1 MTIFRFTSRAD
12 LVWPSINGP
21 EILTDLGDVDGAHYM
36 HCPASVTMPEQPDEA
51 GYATVSDAEE
61 LAALRRTSGVF
72 TQNRIRVRELL
83 SESDWTQLSDT
94 GLTSSQGQ
102 SWADYRGALRAIM
115 EANDPAPAWP
125 DKPEMDVSAY
135 DAAVLKIDRVHAG
148 FLRRATGNAS
158 MEERDTWQAKALAAE
173 AFLGNTASKAQKAGL
188 KAEADM
194 TGVTSRQL
202 ATAIRARANA
212 YIVLL
217 GKAAGWRRAAMADI
231 KTAKTDEEILASL
244 AEWSEKASAAMDA
257 PGS

>member
-1 MTIFRFTSRAD
+1 
-12 LVWPSINGP
+12 
-21 EILTDLGDVDGAHYM
+21 
-36 HCPASVTMPEQPDEA
+36 
-51 GYATVSDAEE
+51 
-61 LAALRRTSGVF
+61 
-72 TQNRIRVRELL
+72 
-83 SESDWTQLSDT
+83 
-94 GLTSSQGQ
+94 
-102 SWADYRGALRAIM
+102 
-115 EANDPAPAWP
+115 
-125 DKPEMDVSAY
+125 
-135 DAAVLKIDRVHAG
+135 
-148 FLRRATGNAS
+148 

-244 AEWSEKASAAMDA
+244 AEWSEKARATMDA